1 MVRSVQRAVRGSRT
15 VGRVRRTSQNPIK
28 TKFAEFPFPDVGGIA
43 CSGAGSLQAPQPQ
56 GVYEGL
62 QVGDLQVGLGLRRRG
77 RAEASLV
84 ARFPSSFGVVA
95 FLYPRRIPRK
105 AGGSKP

>member
-1 MVRSVQRAVRGSRT
+1 MVPFCPVTQARRILKRSRFGVSRQ
-15 VGRVRRTSQNPIK
+15 SL
-28 TKFAEFPFPDVGGIA
+28 PDVGGIA

-77 RAEASLV
+77 RAEAPLV